1 VKSTTLKSRFPAW
14 FALLILLAMCTAMT
28 PSRASAQQAP
38 AEPAARHSDDSQR
51 PDLTYKEIH
60 EEEEHG
66 DDIYRHSGV
75 IKASARVL
83 HLSVETT
90 ARLFEIVNV
99 AIVILALGIPLY
111 RFIPKY
117 LRQRSEKVS
126 SAIETARKKTEDAN
140 ARLTA
145 VEAKLAHLDDEI
157 ARFRSELEAEMQ
169 KDEAHI
175 KAAIEEE
182 RARIVASAEQEIGA
196 ATAHA
201 RRGLRVFAAEL
212 AIEKATRQLVLTPET
227 DRALIAEFVR
237 DAGRDSGRGGAN

>member
-1 VKSTTLKSRFPAW
+1 MKSTTLKLRFPAW
-14 FALLILLAMCTAMT
+14 FALLILLAMCAAAA
-28 PSRASAQQAP
+28 PRRASAQQAP
-38 AEPAARHSDDSQR
+38 AEPAARHDDSR
-51 PDLTYKEIH
+51 RADLTIKEIH
-60 EEEEHG
+60 REEEQG
-66 DDIYRHSGV
+66 DDVYRHSAV
-75 IKASARVL
+75 IKAAAGVL

-90 ARLFEIVNV
+90 ARLFEIINI

-117 LRQRSEKVS
+117 LRERGEKVS
-126 SAIETARKKTEDAN
+126 SALESARQKTEDAN
-140 ARLTA
+140 SRLSA